1 MTHGD
6 TSDRLASHNAYR
18 EPVARIDRTRTIAA
32 APQEVWDVL
41 ADFGA
46 LSAWV
51 GRVDHSSILVRGA
64 DGPIGTTRRVQMG
77 RQTLVERIVEFDP
90 PRTLAY
96 DIEGLP
102 KRLRKVNNR
111 WTLRPSGKST
121 DVTLTSTVE
130 IGSGRIQQLA
140 ERVMCRLMTRESDG
154 MLTGL
159 AKRLENSGV

>member
-1 MTHGD
+1 MAH
-6 TSDRLASHNAYR
+6 
-18 EPVARIDRTRTIAA
+18 IDRARTIAA

-51 GRVDHSSILVRGA
+51 DRVDHSSILVHGA
-64 DGPIGTTRRVQMG
+64 DGPIGTARRVQMG

-90 PRTLAY
+90 PHTLAY

-102 KRLRKVNNR
+102 TRLRKVNNR
-111 WTLRPSGKST
+111 WTVRASGQST
-121 DVTLTSTVE
+121 EVTLTSTVE

-140 ERVMCRLMTRESDG
+140 ERVMCRLMTRESEG
-154 MLTGL
+154 MLAGL
-159 AKRLENSGV
+159 ANRLETSLG